1 MLHPN
6 SEDAQKYSVK
16 VNGELITKPTVLK
29 HGDRLLVGAYYYYIY
44 VDPMI
49 NPDELVEFEFAL
61 KEANRDQLMMLE

>member
-16 VNGELITKPTVLK
+16 VNGELITEPAMLK
-29 HGDRLLVGAYYYYIY
+29 HGDRLLVGSHYYYIY

-49 NPDELVEFEFAL
+49 DPEEQVEFEFAM
-61 KEANRDQLMMLE
+61 KEANKD